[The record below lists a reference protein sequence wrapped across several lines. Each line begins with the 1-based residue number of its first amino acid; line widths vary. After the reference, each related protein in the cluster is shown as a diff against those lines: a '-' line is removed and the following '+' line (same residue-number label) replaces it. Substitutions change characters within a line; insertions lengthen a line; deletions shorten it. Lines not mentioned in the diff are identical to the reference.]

1 MPKEILVLIAS
12 LVQPNLVVLGVRKHD
27 MKNAFGGPNRKIM
40 SPQGEAEDRVKDKSV
55 LWPVRRSGRLTCQ
68 CIEGQ

>member
-27 MKNAFGGPNRKIM
+27 MKYAFGGPNRKIM
-40 SPQGEAEDRVKDKSV
+40 SPQGEAEEAS
-55 LWPVRRSGRLTCQ
+55 
-68 CIEGQ
+68 

>member
-27 MKNAFGGPNRKIM
+27 MKYAFGGPNRKIM
-40 SPQGEAEDRVKDKSV
+40 SPQGKAEEAGWNQR
-55 LWPVRRSGRLTCQ
+55 
-68 CIEGQ
+68 